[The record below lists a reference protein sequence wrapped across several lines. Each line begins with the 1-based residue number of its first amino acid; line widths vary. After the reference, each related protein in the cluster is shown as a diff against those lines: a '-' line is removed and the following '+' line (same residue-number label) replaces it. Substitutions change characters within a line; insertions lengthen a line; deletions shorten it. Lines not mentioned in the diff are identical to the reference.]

1 MRQALTPGIANEAF
15 DILVRHCGAP
25 ESLRRGFLQCECDA
39 TTNGCSEYRFGGG
52 LGSGGKFWNNDGRLP
67 SGELIIVDVLEG
79 RCRSLCDGSLTFAL
93 SDAPGED

>member
-52 LGSGGKFWNNDGRLP
+52 LGSGGKFWNNDGRLYVTAYP
-67 SGELIIVDVLEG
+67 EDCCPDRQRMIDGANAALARL
-79 RCRSLCDGSLTFAL
+79 RTYSLC
-93 SDAPGED
+93 

>member
-1 MRQALTPGIANEAF
+1 MLKQQ
-15 DILVRHCGAP
+15 
-25 ESLRRGFLQCECDA
+25 GF
-39 TTNGCSEYRFGGG
+39 Y
-52 LGSGGKFWNNDGRLP
+52 GRLPSKPLSLQGIYRAVQAENLTTVFKLLKKEFPDIGP

>member
-1 MRQALTPGIANEAF
+1 MRRLTFWSAIAARRKACVVFKLLKKEF
-15 DILVRHCGAP
+15 PDIG
-25 ESLRRGFLQCECDA
+25 
-39 TTNGCSEYRFGGG
+39 
-52 LGSGGKFWNNDGRLP
+52 P

>member
-1 MRQALTPGIANEAF
+1 MVGCLPNRCHFRGIYRAVQAENLTTVFKLLKKEFP
-15 DILVRHCGAP
+15 DIG
-25 ESLRRGFLQCECDA
+25 
-39 TTNGCSEYRFGGG
+39 
-52 LGSGGKFWNNDGRLP
+52 P